1 MLAFL
6 PIVQGHQGQLRH
18 QLPIVLIARRLV
30 ALGGFFLGDLCAYGL
45 NLGGDS
51 GAGLRA
57 QGAVGDAG

>member
-30 ALGGFFLGDLCAYGL
+30 ALGGFAWAI
-45 NLGGDS
+45 S
-51 GAGLRA
+51 ARMASISAAMAGR
-57 QGAVGDAG
+57 G